1 MQNVTLT
8 VRSVIDNSRTAQ
20 AVIHLS
26 PVSVAVTPP
35 AAELTEGQTQTFS
48 AQVTGATNTAVT
60 WSRSPALGTISSAGV
75 YTAPTPIAAIQTV
88 TITATSAADPSKS
101 ATAVVTLNPPAG
113 VSVSPATATLYGG
126 QSQQFYATVVGL
138 PSSTVTWSIN
148 PAAGSINPVTGL
160 YSAPAEIASQ
170 QTVAVTA
177 TSVADPT
184 KSATAVVT
192 LLPPVAVAVSP
203 ATEVAYAGQTRQFT
217 ATVGNAANTAVTWSL
232 SPSVGTVSAPGLDT
246 APSSITAHHAVAVLA
261 TSVDPS
267 KSAAATVTLMPVVTV
282 AVSPAT
288 AILLVGQTQQFAATV
303 TNAIDTSVTWT
314 RTPAVGT
321 ISATGLYTAPSTLA
335 SQQTVTVI
343 ATSVADPTKSAAA
356 SVTLRPVTITISP
369 TSSIQYRSQAR
380 QFTATL
386 TNAPTSA
393 VTWTRSP
400 AVGTISS
407 SGLYTSP
414 STVTAVQTVTVTVT
428 SVADPTRSASAAVTL
443 KPAEAIAVYGTGVT
457 TGGGVLAATGPPI
470 CTTP

>member
-232 SPSVGTVSAPGLDT
+232 SPSVGTVSATGLYT
-246 APSSITAHHAVAVLA
+246 APSSITAQQAVAVIA
-261 TSVDPS
+261 TSVAAPS

-428 SVADPTRSASAAVTL
+428 SGAPT
-443 KPAEAIAVYGTGVT
+443 
-457 TGGGVLAATGPPI
+457 PPWRRQR
-470 CTTP
+470 PRGR